1 VNVDQKPYH
10 HGHLRRALLD
20 AAFQLAFERGINGF
34 TLREVARQAGV
45 SHAAPYHHFA
55 DKSALVEALAVESF
69 QALGLALRVA
79 EEETEG
85 NALAKLNGMGVGYVT
100 FALTHPAQFR
110 FIFRPEMRQ
119 ATTSEISAALYE
131 SSPVNQVGEAVYQGL
146 VEGIVKCQQAGL
158 IEQGDP
164 APLALTAWATVHG
177 LASLLLDGYL
187 VKVTGLMPDNA
198 EVNDQPERLAK
209 IVTQILAIGL
219 LKR

>member
-1 VNVDQKPYH
+1 MNVDQKPYH
-10 HGHLRRALLD
+10 HGHLRRTLLD

-55 DKSALVEALAVESF
+55 DKSALIEALAVESF
-69 QALGLALRVA
+69 EALGRALRTA

-85 NALAKLNGMGVGYVT
+85 NAFDKLNGMGIGYVN
-100 FALTHPAQFR
+100 FALRHPAQFR

-119 ATTSEISAALYE
+119 ASSPEADLYE
-131 SSPVNQVGEAVYQGL
+131 SSAVSQVGETVYHVL
-146 VEGIVKCQQAGL
+146 LERIVECQQADL
-158 IEQGDP
+158 IMLGDP

-177 LASLLLDGYL
+177 LASLLLDGSL
-187 VKVTGLMPDNA
+187 IKVTGLIQGKE
-198 EVNDQPERLAK
+198 EVEDSPTRLAK
-209 IVTQILAIGL
+209 TVTQMLAVGL